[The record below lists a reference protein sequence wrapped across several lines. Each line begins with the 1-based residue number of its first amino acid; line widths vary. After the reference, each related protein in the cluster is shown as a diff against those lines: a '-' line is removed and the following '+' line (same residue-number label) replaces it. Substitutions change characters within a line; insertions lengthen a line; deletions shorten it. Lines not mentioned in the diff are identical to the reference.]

1 MFKEKLKWLNQT
13 IFSEQISENR
23 NNPKSL
29 WQHLKQLGYKAH
41 KAGNANIVLN
51 IDDEN
56 CHSPLKIANHFNDF
70 FTTVASKLV
79 DKLPC
84 PSKLFDLNS
93 EVLLNFYKERNDG
106 NNKFVLKHVSESFV
120 YKELR
125 NLNSSKSTGLDEVP
139 ARFLKDAAF
148 FLKVTNYFY
157 CK

>member
-51 IDDEN
+51 IDNEN
-56 CHSPLKIANHFNDF
+56 CHSPIRFANHFNEF
-70 FTTVASKLV
+70 FTTVAAKLV

-84 PSKLFDLNS
+84 PSRLFDLNS
-93 EVLLNFYKERNDG
+93 KALFNFYKDRNNS

-120 YKELR
+120 DNEQIPPPIILQNKRAMKALDHSSEFAWQYV
-125 NLNSSKSTGLDEVP
+125 NQNSH
-139 ARFLKDAAF
+139 A
-148 FLKVTNYFY
+148 
-157 CK
+157 